1 MMRRCKK
8 KSSRWLKRLD
18 PQKQEDS
25 DSNDEN
31 DRSNEYEFE
40 EEQIYGSK
48 NLKDY
53 YNSKHQ

>member
-1 MMRRCKK
+1 ML
-8 KSSRWLKRLD
+8 SRID
-18 PQKQEDS
+18 QQKQEDS
-25 DSNDEN
+25 DSNGEN
-31 DRSNEYEFE
+31 DKSHEFEFE